1 MWASAR
7 LRAAFCGAV
16 ACLSVIS
23 ASGDVSAQSAQSRGK
38 GALERASAAWSRGEF
53 DIAETLYNE
62 ALEQGGLGRNETLD
76 VYIHLGATRAVLGK
90 KDAALVAFRQAALI
104 DPEFKPPGEA
114 GKKATQMADQAKK
127 QQLGTM
133 GRIEL
138 HATFPKRVQAG
149 KTFDVP
155 VKMDAAFATVL
166 TKVAISVTDPIT
178 DHTYTS
184 DQPAGPE
191 MSFMVPGKL
200 VTGEASLMVRLVG
213 LDQRDNEL
221 VSAEGKVAVEGGKA
235 TTASAAGAVNGAG
248 SAQIPDKGPP
258 KNFWQTPWPYVLGG
272 VALAAGG
279 GALYY
284 FVLRPADRIQ
294 VNEVRVE

>member
-1 MWASAR
+1 MLSASAEVF
-7 LRAAFCGAV
+7 AEQPTGQV
-16 ACLSVIS
+16 
-23 ASGDVSAQSAQSRGK
+23 SRGR
-38 GALERASAAWSRGEF
+38 GALERANGAWSRGEF

-62 ALEQGGLGRNETLD
+62 ALEQGGLSRTDTLD
-76 VYIHLGATRAVLGK
+76 VFVKLGATRAVLGK
-90 KDAALVAFRQAALI
+90 KEAASVAFRQAALM
-104 DPEFKPPGEA
+104 DPEFKPPMEA
-114 GKKATQMADQAKK
+114 GKKAAQLAEQAKR
-127 QQLGTM
+127 QQLSNL

-155 VKMDAAFATVL
+155 VKMDAAFSTVL
-166 TKVAISVTDPIT
+166 SKVAISVTDQLS
-178 DHTYTS
+178 DNTYTS

-200 VTGEASLMVRLVG
+200 VTGEAGLQIRLVG
-213 LDQRDNEL
+213 LDGRDNEL
-221 VSAEGKVAVEGGKA
+221 VAAEGRVAVEGGKA
-235 TTASAAGAVNGAG
+235 TSASAGAG
-248 SAQIPDKGPP
+248 VRPPDKGPP

-284 FVLRPADRIQ
+284 FVLRPADQIQ
-294 VNEVRVE
+294 VREVRVE